1 MTTTT
6 YQLRDYQQ
14 ELIDRIFDRW
24 RSDLYRVMAQLPTGG
39 GKSACF
45 SAIAAEVASWGCR
58 ILVISHTEE
67 LVTQN
72 AKHLER
78 WCNTSVGI
86 IKAGYT
92 PDYELPIQSASIQ
105 SLVNRFDDVGEFE
118 LIIIDEAHRSSSD
131 TYLQVFARFP
141 TARVL
146 GVTATPIRSD
156 GKGFN
161 RLYDCL
167 ECGISTAKLIDR
179 GYLSPYRLFADPRPM
194 QTRGA
199 KTQMGDYSLSDLAR
213 MNDAI
218 ELSGSLVGS
227 YQKYVDG
234 GSCIAFA
241 INVEHSQSIAAA
253 YNHHSI
259 PAIHL
264 DADTDRFTRRRAL
277 ELLRSGEIKVISN
290 VGLFGEGVDVPN
302 LDCVQIARPTKS
314 LGLHLQMLGR
324 VLRISEGK
332 EHGIILDHTD
342 NYDRLGL
349 PDDDR
354 YWRLE
359 GKPKRLK
366 QMEDER
372 EEREERESKIIE
384 EIPDIQLVE
393 VQRETIEQHWADLFA
408 RLVLQQQ
415 VNNYKPAWVAFKLAE
430 LKPPLAV
437 WEKAATYL
445 GYKKGWAW
453 HKYQD
458 SGAV

>member
-1 MTTTT
+1 MMTTTT
-6 YQLRDYQQ
+6 YQLRNYQQ
-14 ELIDRIFDRW
+14 ELINRIFDRW
-24 RSDLYRVMAQLPTGG
+24 RLDLYRVMAQLPTGG
-39 GKSACF
+39 GKSAIF
-45 SAIAAEVASWGCR
+45 SAIAARVASWGCR
-58 ILVISHTEE
+58 ILVIAHTEE

-72 AKHLER
+72 AGHLER
-78 WCNTSVGI
+78 WCHTSVGI

-105 SLVNRFDDVGEFE
+105 SLVNRFDDVGEFD

-167 ECGISTAKLIDR
+167 ECGISTAKLIEM

-218 ELSGSLVGS
+218 ELAGSLVGS
-227 YQKYVDG
+227 YQKYVNG
-234 GSCIAFA
+234 GSCIVFA

-264 DADTDRFTRRRAL
+264 DADTDRFTRRRA
-277 ELLRSGEIKVISN
+277 
-290 VGLFGEGVDVPN
+290 
-302 LDCVQIARPTKS
+302 
-314 LGLHLQMLGR
+314 
-324 VLRISEGK
+324 LRISEGK

-366 QMEDER
+366 QIEDER
-372 EEREERESKIIE
+372 LEPRIEREPKIIE

-393 VQRETIEQHWADLFA
+393 VGRETIEQHWADLFA

-415 VNNYKPAWVAFKLAE
+415 ANNYKPAWVAFKLAQV
-430 LKPPLAV
+430 KPPLAV
-437 WEKAATYL
+437 WEKAASYL

-458 SGAV
+458 SSPK